1 MEKKPIINL
10 KQHIRNPIKR
20 KKKNKVKCSK
30 PTESQ
35 KKKETKTQYTRLQP
49 NLKKPEHEQQIHQ
62 VKQNHLSKKKKKAKP
77 EQLNDNNQRQRK
89 PQVLCKSD
97 SVTLQQPHPE
107 QSTARSEIPGAEP
120 R

>member
-35 KKKETKTQYTRLQP
+35 KKK
-49 NLKKPEHEQQIHQ
+49 
-62 VKQNHLSKKKKKAKP
+62 KKKR
-77 EQLNDNNQRQRK
+77 NQN
-89 PQVLCKSD
+89 PIYAI
-97 SVTLQQPHPE
+97 T
-107 QSTARSEIPGAEP
+107 T
-120 R
+120 